1 METKPDI
8 FSSRKLPS
16 LPLCL
21 LMDIIGCATYAVPV
35 IAEVADVVWAPLSS
49 YLLYR
54 WFGGKVGIAGGIIN
68 FIEEAFPGLDFVP
81 TFTLT
86 WVWVRFFGRSRL
98 N

>member
-1 METKPDI
+1 METKSIISP
-8 FSSRKLPS
+8 SNKLPS
-16 LPLCL
+16 LLFCL
-21 LMDIIGCATYAVPV
+21 VMDAIGCLTYMVPWF
-35 IAEVADVVWAPLSS
+35 AEVADVVWAPLSS